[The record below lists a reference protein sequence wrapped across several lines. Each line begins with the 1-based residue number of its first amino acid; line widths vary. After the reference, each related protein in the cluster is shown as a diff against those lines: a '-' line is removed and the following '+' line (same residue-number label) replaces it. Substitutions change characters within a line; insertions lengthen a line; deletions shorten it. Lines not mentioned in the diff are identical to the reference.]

1 MEGKEPCPF
10 AKLGICR
17 LGSRCKYLHPT
28 DSLSLAQP
36 PGRLQSAGRHGTVQP
51 QRPSL
56 QQRAAPPRRPELPE
70 APSGNRRP
78 QGFGTS
84 SVSEQEFKTWRRSIP
99 LETQNIRP
107 LLMRMSAFIQDAR
120 RLIETNASNLQSVVK
135 SLASEGGLSRI
146 QELVQQDFSTML
158 TAMKLERFQSQ
169 ILPFLEIVS
178 HP

>member
-1 MEGKEPCPF
+1 
-10 AKLGICR
+10 
-17 LGSRCKYLHPT
+17 
-28 DSLSLAQP
+28 
-36 PGRLQSAGRHGTVQP
+36 
-51 QRPSL
+51 
-56 QQRAAPPRRPELPE
+56 
-70 APSGNRRP
+70 
-78 QGFGTS
+78 
-84 SVSEQEFKTWRRSIP
+84 
-99 LETQNIRP
+99 
-107 LLMRMSAFIQDAR
+107 MRMSAFIQDAR